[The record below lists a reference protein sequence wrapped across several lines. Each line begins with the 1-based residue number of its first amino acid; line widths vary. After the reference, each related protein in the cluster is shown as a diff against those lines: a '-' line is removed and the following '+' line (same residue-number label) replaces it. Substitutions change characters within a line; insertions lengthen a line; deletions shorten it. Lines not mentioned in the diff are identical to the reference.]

1 MLIPYNSTKPYSL
14 LLLLL
19 SATAAAASDN
29 NDILL
34 VATPPGPAPS
44 LGTPGGV
51 LGTTGGV
58 SLPTALSS
66 RTGTSTD
73 SFY

>member
-1 MLIPYNSTKPYSL
+1 MLLNTYSL

-19 SATAAAASDN
+19 SATAAAASDS
-29 NDILL
+29 NDILPL
-34 VATPPGPAPS
+34 ATPPDPAPS

-51 LGTTGGV
+51 PGTTGGV

-66 RTGTSTD
+66 TGTSTD